1 MPTIT
6 VARTLKV
13 FPVWLMTLTS
23 CEAEFTTKALVPS
36 LVTATA
42 DGLVPTGTVAVTV
55 FVAVLITVTSLDPAF
70 AT

>member
-13 FPVWLMTLTS
+13 FPVCLITLTS

-36 LVTATA
+36 LVTPTA

-55 FVAVLITVTSLDPAF
+55 FVAVLITVTLLDPAF
-70 AT
+70 AM